1 MGKGLLQKAKHK
13 RGYTLMEVLLVV
25 GIIAIICAIAI
36 PSIISIS
43 RSLSFKQKND
53 YAKAIFMATQ
63 ANLTEMKDDSELE
76 KAVESALFTDNKAWM
91 RNATGNY
98 EEHKEYI
105 YASSDSHPELY
116 KVVLPIDSVEST
128 VRNQHVIIEFN
139 PKTANVYSVFYWEKD
154 DQTEYEYK
162 TIAEIRDNEE
172 KRKEL
177 QIGYYNGSEVVSETL
192 EEYPIS
198 SKVSFVNG
206 PEGLVVV
213 ELPTV
218 YVDQASGQSYPI
230 MEGEWNRYMKG
241 IEVSMSVRNDQGGT
255 IKDLK
260 IKAKGEIDSKH
271 CFPKPNDDG
280 TPGNV
285 ICITYSLDSL
295 IDGGSFANLSGGVEA
310 SLTTIEKEDQ
320 FKILPGDNVSISVDV
335 TFTPSG
341 NDPIINIESAAI
353 AGVNPMFHSLT
364 ENPDKGK
371 EGEKDYILAISNAR
385 NLQNLNALAPSIA
398 EQVESVV
405 FVENEKSEMRI
416 DWGEL
421 VDYYNTNYGIGTNKQ
436 YSNDSAEAPARGLPY
451 FVPIQNAN
459 LFGKGTFADDATYT
473 LKDINTSADY
483 AAIEG
488 NGVKIY
494 DLNMDAAKLTN
505 VPAAYYACLNRAA
518 AEGESGYHAVSYDF
532 TGLFS
537 YVNTSVKG
545 INIVNPRIIG
555 ADFTTYANPATGALI
570 GAAGVS
576 TQVTGCG
583 VYIDTADDGFDRGLL
598 NLSNFQGANNQ
609 YGVSGHG
616 AVGGLVGYAR
626 SDKAV
631 DACYTHTYSVL
642 SVDEVSDYIT
652 FSRCFA
658 AVPVYGKMRD
668 TTSGNYGYTNGVGG
682 LIGNS
687 QLTNFY
693 SCYASGNVTAEKCS
707 TMILSLSETA
717 SEALAYLGIDYDGAV
732 SYGAGGFVGTSHGT
746 CYTSCFSTG
755 NVNGD
760 AESAG
765 SFVGLMCYDSSYSDH
780 HTVFSSCYA
789 VGSTVKSGTVYENF
803 SGANALIAYSASLS
817 NLGELDN
824 ADFYMLYAPN
834 YLANNN
840 EKLNHQSNYTFKD
853 SYYLV
858 QDGTNSEDSSAF
870 PKTYDVFKLLHRF
883 SDQSVDVATNELIRI
898 EETTIFSVNFEGL
911 GFFGRLEALW
921 NARDDISALLSVI
934 LSENTAPSS
943 LWTYLESG
951 KVPFKFYFEFET
963 QPPLEEQY
971 LSLIQ
976 QAYSQTIWGTA
987 TTAQTHAYELGAAGL
1002 NYPFSMLLNMPY
1014 YGDWPIESSNVGIG
1028 YYEEYYNAK
1037 TTEITTGYYYDQE
1050 KTATLQDG
1058 NTSINDGYAIF
1069 TTSADSVEITIN
1081 NVTDTI
1087 TPTAT
1092 AIRLG
1097 TASDPDSISYHV
1109 AKLSD
1114 KLMEAAVKSQTT
1126 DPMLKTNDYYTTV
1139 TVKTLG
1145 ETYTLYFNPNVAL
1158 SQINPL
1164 DGSNTATKPTD
1175 EPEQVYI
1182 RTARQIA
1189 AVAENMEY
1197 FWDLN
1202 YVQQL
1207 NIDFDLYYEYQAY
1220 LKTNNDSFV
1229 AGGSA
1234 LATKIKPIGNSTIA
1248 FTGTYTAAGESQ
1260 LSISGHIPT
1269 ADTNG
1274 NAGIFGVVGENATIS
1289 NLIII
1294 PDNEVKSGNEVSN
1307 ITEIKSDSN
1316 SVTLTNAGLLAGT
1329 NNGTIENVDILM
1341 NSGVE
1346 VKAATATNFGLLVGS
1361 NAGTVTKS
1369 DVIIGEGTETVQSLA
1384 ADEPKTHITVTGDG
1398 NANVGLL
1405 IGTNSGTLSE
1415 CDAVAAV
1422 YAEAQAAETGKTES
1436 AKKPATINIT
1446 GANVGLLAGKS
1457 EEGTITDCDVAPAF
1471 SVTDTA
1477 AAPYYEAQLTVNATA
1492 HMFGGLVGEMKNTN
1506 IGVRSYN
1513 STSDDP
1519 CEINLYQVKVT
1530 NAFGGLAGVST
1541 GSTITNVEVVFGD
1554 IKNQAIVEAK
1564 LAAGLIANA
1573 DSANV
1578 SDSSVDLN
1586 GVLYANA
1593 KNEDEQPIG
1602 LAAGVIGTANGG
1614 TISNVRFTFSEETI
1628 LSKMLAEGRSGTP
1641 DSHKFVIKSNALAA
1655 GFVGQL
1661 NGGTIKDCS
1670 VSGSGTIFGEV
1681 SSAGFAV
1688 QTHGDGSVEGCTAT
1702 VTAPDASKENYLMCR
1717 NDDLVIG
1724 EDTTSTLAAYPASGL
1739 SAGFIVLNGEEEQ
1752 KANSGADITNCMA
1765 LGSVYGTET
1774 AGFVANNRGTIRT
1787 SICNVNMASGN
1798 VFADTNSGLIE
1809 NCYGWS
1815 TEGRADEIALS
1826 EGDTNKYYV
1835 SSYFAVMSPE
1845 EDEPAVVLYEADGV
1859 LSETITD
1866 YIALMSDEA
1875 MTALMGFNDNDRP
1888 QTNSPWLHS
1897 SSTVLHTY
1905 AYTMSGSYPYPML
1918 RHHYG
1923 DWAEPFGVLY
1933 YEVYEDQSIG
1943 VKMAD
1948 LAQLTEI
1955 RYTSTLADKMVSD
1968 AGYAVF
1974 VKKDKAGALL
1984 QDETN
1989 AVEDEPMA
1997 LAEAASL
2004 YAAIGDPTG
2013 TSYALY
2019 VIEIPNGQSAS
2030 TINFN
2035 YGGLTGHNVTVHPLF
2050 ADTFNVTNTKDTP
2063 YAIRTEDQ
2071 LKVAIAAN
2079 SATEENAE
2087 VLYFVVDRD
2096 MIITDQSVSSNLPG
2110 YIMVPDS
2117 VHIAWPENTTQAE
2130 TTGESNG
2137 DSTEEP

>member
-53 YAKAIFMATQ
+53 YAKAIFMAAQ

-105 YASSDSHPELY
+105 YASSDFHPDLY

-172 KRKEL
+172 KRKDL
-177 QIGYYNGSEVVSETL
+177 QLGYYNGSEVVSETL

-241 IEVSMSVRNDQGGT
+241 IEVRMSVRNDQGGT

-459 LFGKGTFADDATYT
+459 LFGKGTFSDDATYT
-473 LKDINTSADY
+473 LQDRNTSADY

-626 SDKAV
+626 SEREATNEKTGV
-631 DACYTHTYSVL
+631 LKDASGTVAPDMSV
-642 SVDEVSDYIT
+642 IT
-652 FSRCFA
+652 FAKCFA
-658 AVPVYGKMRD
+658 AVPVYGEMK
-668 TTSGNYGYTNGVGG
+668 TSGSYGYTNGVGG

-687 QLTNFY
+687 QLTNFFG
-693 SCYASGNVTAEKCS
+693 CYASGNVTVKNATHGDKLTTGKIE
-707 TMILSLSETA
+707 
-717 SEALAYLGIDYDGAV
+717 YLGIDLPGAT
-732 SYGAGGFVGTSHGT
+732 SWGAGGFVGTSHGT
-746 CYTSCFSTG
+746 CYTNCFATG
-755 NVNGD
+755 NVSGD
-760 AESAG
+760 DYG
-765 SFVGLMCYDSSYSDH
+765 MGGFVGIICYDSVSGAQ
-780 HTVFSSCYA
+780 HTVFTNCYA
-789 VGSTVKSGTVYENF
+789 VGTVEAEVTVDVKVDGQDVKKQQMLIESFSGGNARNKTDSIAVDTPVEGTNYADYTVWAEGTPYQAYYLFNNSWFLGKYQGANGNGTVQTSLNGEENGEDNTTVDT
-803 SGANALIAYSASLS
+803 SEIYSIKCANSATYAELTTEVGGNGRFDGIDVWRMNSAS
-817 NLGELDN
+817 ETHP
-824 ADFYMLYAPN
+824 Y
-834 YLANNN
+834 
-840 EKLNHQSNYTFKD
+840 EI
-853 SYYLV
+853 
-858 QDGTNSEDSSAF
+858 
-870 PKTYDVFKLLHRF
+870 TY
-883 SDQSVDVATNELIRI
+883 
-898 EETTIFSVNFEGL
+898 EG
-911 GFFGRLEALW
+911 RA
-921 NARDDISALLSVI
+921 
-934 LSENTAPSS
+934 
-943 LWTYLESG
+943 
-951 KVPFKFYFEFET
+951 
-963 QPPLEEQY
+963 
-971 LSLIQ
+971 
-976 QAYSQTIWGTA
+976 
-987 TTAQTHAYELGAAGL
+987 
-1002 NYPFSMLLNMPY
+1002 YPFAMLAGMDY
-1014 YGDWPIESSNVGIG
+1014 YGDWPARPAAVGIAYYEVYNASKDGVKYEYG
-1028 YYEEYYNAK
+1028 YYF
-1037 TTEITTGYYYDQE
+1037 DSHSSS
-1050 KTATLQDG
+1050 TLR
-1058 NTSINDGYAIF
+1058 NNELSVWDGYAVLYSD
-1069 TTSADSVEITIN
+1069 TLKSVTIN
-1081 NVTDTI
+1081 GAVFDVGKSSETADEIVSFGDNSYYVYRMTDAMIKKAAETQN
-1087 TPTAT
+1087 PT
-1092 AIRLG
+1092 
-1097 TASDPDSISYHV
+1097 SVISG
-1109 AKLSD
+1109 
-1114 KLMEAAVKSQTT
+1114 EA
-1126 DPMLKTNDYYTTV
+1126 DYYTTV
-1139 TVKTLG
+1139 SVSVSESKI
-1145 ETYTLYFNPNVAL
+1145 YTLYFNPNVAL
-1158 SQINPL
+1158 SQVNPVGDKETAVKPKTS
-1164 DGSNTATKPTD
+1164 DGKTEIPK
-1175 EPEQVYI
+1175 QIYI
-1182 RTARQIA
+1182 RTARQIN
-1189 AVAENMEY
+1189 AVAENMKHYWGEECHY
-1197 FWDLN
+1197 I
-1202 YVQQL
+1202 QL
-1207 NIDFDLYYEYQAY
+1207 VDIDFSLLYDYTEVNQATVQ
-1220 LKTNNDSFV
+1220 KVTAV
-1229 AGGSA
+1229 A
-1234 LATKIKPIGNSTIA
+1234 PIGNDATA
-1248 FTGTYTAAGESQ
+1248 FDGTYTATGENQ
-1260 LSISGHIPT
+1260 LLIAGHIP
-1269 ADTNG
+1269 AVKSVIKDNGIESDTVINSV
-1274 NAGIFGVVGENATIS
+1274 NAGIFGVVGEKATIS
-1289 NLIII
+1289 NLIIV
-1294 PDNEVKSGNEVSN
+1294 PDNEVKSGTEVSN

-1329 NNGTIENVDILM
+1329 NRGTIENVDVLI
-1341 NSGVE
+1341 NDGVT
-1346 VKAATATNFGLLVGS
+1346 VKADANNLGLLVGINNGSITGSDVLFNEDTTPNDNETAAELTVDS
-1361 NAGTVTKS
+1361 NGGIVGLLVGYNDGHLTGCNAAGTVISADPELKDNKK
-1369 DVIIGEGTETVQSLA
+1369 DVAVTIYGFTGGALVGASL
-1384 ADEPKTHITVTGDG
+1384 G
-1398 NANVGLL
+1398 
-1405 IGTNSGTLSE
+1405 
-1415 CDAVAAV
+1415 
-1422 YAEAQAAETGKTES
+1422 
-1436 AKKPATINIT
+1436 
-1446 GANVGLLAGKS
+1446 
-1457 EEGTITDCDVAPAF
+1457 GTITDCSVAEDFFAIADANFEGVCYYSARLALTYAPAVDSADAVDTDNSVDNVYGGLIGAAQNTTIKSSATGKYVEVNLGSATAENATF
-1471 SVTDTA
+1471 GGAIGVADVCEISNVNVTIGEYIDNVTLSVT
-1477 AAPYYEAQLTVNATA
+1477 
-1492 HMFGGLVGEMKNTN
+1492 
-1506 IGVRSYN
+1506 IGH
-1513 STSDDP
+1513 
-1519 CEINLYQVKVT
+1519 
-1530 NAFGGLAGVST
+1530 T
-1541 GSTITNVEVVFGD
+1541 GSILAN
-1554 IKNQAIVEAK
+1554 N
-1564 LAAGLIANA
+1564 AAGLSGAIRNTDVRDSTVDLIGTIHGTQYASGA
-1573 DSANV
+1573 IGGVSVDSAVENV
-1578 SDSSVDLN
+1578 AVTFC
-1586 GVLYANA
+1586 
-1593 KNEDEQPIG
+1593 KNVMLTNRNSALSTNCGIM
-1602 LAAGVIGTANGG
+1602 AGDKNT
-1614 TISNVRFTFSEETI
+1614 EEVVG
-1628 LSKMLAEGRSGTP
+1628 S
-1641 DSHKFVIKSNALAA
+1641 AA
-1655 GFVGQL
+1655 GFAVESSGIIT
-1661 NGGTIKDCS
+1661 NCY
-1670 VSGSGTIFGEV
+1670 VSGSVTIFGEEK
-1681 SSAGFAV
+1681 SAGFVIEADAGEITGCVVTPTAV
-1688 QTHGDGSVEGCTAT
+1688 DGTSEDYGNTNN
-1702 VTAPDASKENYLMCR
+1702 SELM
-1717 NDDLVIG
+1717 IG
-1724 EDTTSTLAAYPASGL
+1724 QDTTVLSAQEQPISVK
-1739 SAGFIVLNGEEEQ
+1739 SAGFILNNVKLAEGDESV
-1752 KANSGADITNCMA
+1752 AGADITNCMA

-2050 ADTFNVTNTKDTP
+2050 ADTFDVVGTEQKPAIYSLRTKK
-2063 YAIRTEDQ
+2063 Q
-2071 LKVAIAAN
+2071 LEAAK
-2079 SATEENAE
+2079 TIPGTY
-2087 VLYFVVDRD
+2087 LVDRTIRVSD
-2096 MIITDQSVSSNLPG
+2096 NFVPTLTADVTIRIQDGCQIIKSDGNPVAFETP
-2110 YIMVPDS
+2110 IVPDGTVS
-2117 VHIAWPENTTQAE
+2117 ASQNME
-2130 TTGESNG
+2130 TDETV
-2137 DSTEEP
+2137 TEEP